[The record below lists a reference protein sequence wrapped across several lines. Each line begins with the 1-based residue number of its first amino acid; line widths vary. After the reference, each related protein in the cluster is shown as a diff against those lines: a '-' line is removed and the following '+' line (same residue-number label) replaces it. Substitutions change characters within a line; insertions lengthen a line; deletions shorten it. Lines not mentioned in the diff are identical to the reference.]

1 MEVDGSFRFKLGH
14 LVHRKEQSSVQ
25 FLTLGRPS
33 FFTPFYILILTPGH
47 NPFQYSYLGNPM
59 ERGVE
64 WATVYGVSKNRT

>member
-33 FFTPFYILILTPGH
+33 FFTPFYILILTPGQ
-47 NPFQYSYLGNPM
+47 PSAVLLEVVKLRP
-59 ERGVE
+59 
-64 WATVYGVSKNRT
+64 